1 MKKLAVLFLSVVFAM
16 CFCINAFALSESIDM
31 DKKGSLS
38 VTMEC
43 SHGYRSGG
51 KVGLYAVATICSEN
65 NNYFFEYT
73 QAFKDCPLSLD
84 NISNDLEADRFY
96 AYATD
101 AGIECELREL
111 IDGTAIYENLPVGLY
126 LVVHA
131 QAENGFTT
139 ALPFFVTIPA
149 SDGEHWDY
157 SVDAA
162 PKVEV
167 KHSELDHPQDIPQ
180 TGQLKWPIPIMAVSG
195 VMIFVI
201 GLVIFKR
208 SKTR

>member
-1 MKKLAVLFLSVVFAM
+1 MKKSVNLFLCAILSVLFCV
-16 CFCINAFALSESIDM
+16 NAVAATEAIDM
-31 DKKGSLS
+31 NRKGSLS

-51 KVGLYAVATICSEN
+51 TVGLFAVATTHRVN
-65 NNYFFEYT
+65 NKYVFEYT
-73 QAFKDCPLSLD
+73 EAFKNCPLSLD
-84 NISNDLEADRFY
+84 NISDDLEADKFY

-101 AGIECELREL
+101 NGIECEIEEL
-111 IDGTAIYENLPVGLY
+111 KNGVAVYNDLPMGLY

-131 QAENGFTT
+131 EADQGFTT
-139 ALPFFVTIPA
+139 ALPFFVTVPV
-149 SDGEHWDY
+149 SDGDNWDY
-157 SVDAA
+157 QVDAS
-162 PKVEV
+162 PKLEI
-167 KHSELDHPQDIPQ
+167 KHSEIEHPPGIPQ